1 MDAKLLEDIGLT
13 EGETKVYL
21 TLLELGTTTT
31 GSIIQNSG
39 ISASKVYQILDR
51 LAKKGLVGHV
61 MISGVRHFRA
71 SEPKRILDYLGEKEQ
86 ELAEKKQKIQT
97 MLPELLLKQQMGAGK
112 QRAEIYE
119 GLKGVTN
126 LFRNILDELKRGE
139 SYHVIGA
146 GYGFEEVLGMRNF
159 FLKYHGD
166 RAKHGIKVYM
176 LANHNVRDILVPT
189 TMGCSEIRFLP
200 EELITNVQLM
210 FYKEKAF
217 VILWSKEPLAFLI
230 HNPEI
235 VEGFRKYF
243 DLLWKNAKP

>member
-61 MISGVRHFRA
+61 MISGIKHFRA
-71 SEPKRILDYLGEKEQ
+71 SEPKRILDYLTEKEQ
-86 ELAEKKQKIQT
+86 ELAEKKQKIQNI
-97 MLPELLLKQQMGAGK
+97 LPELLLKQQMSSGK
-112 QRAEIYE
+112 RKAEIYE

-126 LFRNILDELKRGE
+126 LFKNILDELKRGE
-139 SYHVIGA
+139 SYWVIGA
-146 GYGFEEVLGMRNF
+146 GYGFEEILGMRNF

-166 RAKHGIKVYM
+166 RAKQGIKVFM
-176 LANHNVRDILVPT
+176 LANHNVRKTLVPT
-189 TMGCSEIRFLP
+189 TLQCSEVRFLP
-200 EELITNVQLM
+200 EDIITNVQLM

-217 VILWSKEPLAFLI
+217 VILWSKEPVAFLI

-235 VEGFRKYF
+235 VEGFHKYF
-243 DLLWKNAKP
+243 KLLWKTAEK